1 MAVSVLSLHLAC
13 CAHSS
18 SPPTTHGR
26 DLAPGS
32 QILEG
37 AASGLL
43 NPQGWPAA
51 AVRSARTHTAQMATN
66 TKADLEALLSKLMTQ
81 LFELEGMMADFS
93 ADSSP
98 ALLEERL

>member
-1 MAVSVLSLHLAC
+1 M
-13 CAHSS
+13 
-18 SPPTTHGR
+18 
-26 DLAPGS
+26 
-32 QILEG
+32 
-37 AASGLL
+37 
-43 NPQGWPAA
+43 
-51 AVRSARTHTAQMATN
+51 RSARTHTAQMASN